1 MGEKLVCPMVALSRS
16 HETEGVQNVRVLTVD
31 DQASFRRAARELID
45 HIPEFESV
53 GEAACGAEALD
64 AIPELHPELILLDL
78 RMPGMNGIETARRIR
93 ARHPGVA
100 VVLVSAEDP
109 QEFFAE
115 ALGCGVAAVS
125 GTQRMAP
132 RRLRELWASFRRPAV
147 GQQR

>member
-1 MGEKLVCPMVALSRS
+1 MAAPSRS
-16 HETEGVQNVRVLTVD
+16 QETEGVQNVRVLTVD
-31 DQASFRRAARELID
+31 DQPTFRRAARELID
-45 HIPEFESV
+45 DIPEFESV
-53 GEAACGAEALD
+53 GEAADGAEALD
-64 AIPELHPELILLDL
+64 AIPQLHPELVLLDL

-115 ALGCGVAAVS
+115 ALGCGVAAVVRKQDL
-125 GTQRMAP
+125 GP
-132 RRLRELWASFRRPAV
+132 RRFSELWASVRRPAV